1 MVRVPGFDRRS
12 PRDRASS
19 VYNCHEVPKRKQT
32 IPPVRQVKPPPGDDV
47 GAADLGY
54 RVAETLR
61 ALRRA
66 RAMSLDDL
74 AQASG
79 VSRAALSQI
88 ETNKTNPTIGL
99 LWKVAVGLG
108 IPFSE
113 IIGEARATTS
123 ILRRNDTQV
132 LQSAD
137 GKFHSRPLAP
147 AGANPFVEL
156 YELRLAARARHA
168 AEAHASGT
176 REIVVVLSGALRLT
190 TGDTS
195 FDIGPGDSVL
205 FAADQPHV
213 YENPGGSEARYHD
226 VIIYSR

>member
-1 MVRVPGFDRRS
+1 
-12 PRDRASS
+12 
-19 VYNCHEVPKRKQT
+19 
-32 IPPVRQVKPPPGDDV
+32 
-47 GAADLGY
+47 
-54 RVAETLR
+54 
-61 ALRRA
+61 
-66 RAMSLDDL
+66 MSLDDL
-74 AQASG
+74 AQVSG

-99 LWKVAVGLG
+99 LWKVAAGFG

-113 IIGEARATTS
+113 ILGEVRSAAS
-123 ILRRNDTQV
+123 ILRRTEAQI

-147 AGANPFVEL
+147 AGSNPFVEL

-168 AEAHASGT
+168 SEAHTDGT
-176 REIVVVLSGALRLT
+176 REIVVVLTGALRLT

-195 FDIGPGDSVL
+195 YDLGAGDSVL

-213 YENPGGSEARYHD
+213 YENPSGAEARYHD
-226 VIIYSR
+226 VIIYTR